1 MSSWIATH
9 SRGRRL
15 RDADGFPEIAARD
28 AGASRSSRIPSR
40 HHRWSVQFPSREP
53 HTTQPTKSASASRI
67 AGDGSVAPRR
77 RSVEL
82 VSGLLCVGSSPKPR
96 YPAHTAPID
105 APAPTIWVPALSIAA
120 SRRNPW
126 RPDPKSLS
134 RTALRAGD
142 PGAKLAHRRSSP
154 SLGGAQIGRPVE
166 NVARSRVLGPAGI
179 SPRCRTNTEQRLAVE
194 ARGRP
199 LACIATL

>member
-126 RPDPKSLS
+126 RPDLKSLS
-134 RTALRAGD
+134 RTALRTGVMALRCD
-142 PGAKLAHRRSSP
+142 RCVRRLTLPRRSWKPRKRAIDTLSRPRVAGVKRCRFRCLVRVCAVSP
-154 SLGGAQIGRPVE
+154 SDGE
-166 NVARSRVLGPAGI
+166 
-179 SPRCRTNTEQRLAVE
+179 
-194 ARGRP
+194 
-199 LACIATL
+199 